1 MKVRVHI
8 LERREIPLA
17 EKIYDTVVIGSGPAG
32 YTAALYAARANLDTL
47 VFQGFESGG
56 QLMLTSDVEN
66 YPGYKDGTAG
76 PDMMDDFEAQAAR
89 FGAEMRPDNVERVDF
104 SERPFKLWAEGEEEP
119 TLTNSVIIATGAK
132 ARWLGLEGEQR
143 LMGRGVSGCAT
154 CDGFFFKDKKVAVVG
169 GGDTAMEEALFLTR
183 YVGEVFLIH
192 RRDTFRASKIMLD
205 RAHNNPKITFVTDTV
220 VEEILGETSVEGV
233 RLRNTQTGEEREIA
247 VDGFFA
253 AIGHEPATRLFKGQ
267 LEMDE
272 AGYVLQHEHTMTNV
286 PGVFAAGDV
295 SDKRYRQAVTAAGDG
310 CMAAIDAERWLE
322 EQGEAEGAE
331 DPAVG
336 TAEKERDAASL

>member
-1 MKVRVHI
+1 V
-8 LERREIPLA
+8 
-17 EKIYDTVVIGSGPAG
+17 GSGPAG
-32 YTAALYAARANLDTL
+32 YTAALYAARANLDVL
-47 VFQGFESGG
+47 VFQGFEVGG

-66 YPGYKDGTAG
+66 YPGYKDGVVG

-89 FGAEMRPDNVERVDF
+89 FGAKMRPENVERVDL

-119 TLTNSVIIATGAK
+119 VLARAVVIATGAK
-132 ARWLGLEGEQR
+132 ARWLGLPGEQR

-169 GGDTAMEEALFLTR
+169 GGDTAMEEALFLTKFA
-183 YVGEVFLIH
+183 GEVLLIH
-192 RRDTFRASKIMLD
+192 RRDQFRASKIMLD
-205 RAHNNPKITFVTDTV
+205 RARNNPRITFLTDTV
-220 VEEILGETSVEGV
+220 VRDVLGEEGVEGIRV
-233 RLRNTQTGEEREIA
+233 ENVETGEEREIE

-253 AIGHEPATRLFKGQ
+253 AIGHAPATGLFVGQ

-272 AGYVLQHEHTMTNV
+272 GGYILQKEHTMTSV

-310 CMAAIDAERWLE
+310 CRAAIDAERWLE
-322 EQGEAEGAE
+322 AEGAE
-331 DPAVG
+331 DPAVW
-336 TAEKERDAASL
+336 TAEKDREGSAPARTG